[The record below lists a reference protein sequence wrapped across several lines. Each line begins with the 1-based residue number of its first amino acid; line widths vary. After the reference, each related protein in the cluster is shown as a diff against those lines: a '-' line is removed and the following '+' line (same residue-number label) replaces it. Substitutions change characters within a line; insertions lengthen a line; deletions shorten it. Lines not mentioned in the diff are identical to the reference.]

1 MQTKMISGE
10 VKSLESDNPNGEFL
24 VKLST
29 PSLDRDGEVVAPGCF
44 DPLPDHITFDVD
56 HGLKTSAVVG
66 SGVPYYDGNDLMV
79 KGTFSSI
86 ARAQEIRTLVN
97 ERHIRSTS
105 VAMRAPKKETKDGVT
120 TIFKAEL
127 LNGSFVAVP
136 ANRDALV
143 VLSKV
148 GARNSTSDQETIQAI
163 HDYSGALGAACDGK
177 AAKRIQTKGVTFPG
191 SFEER
196 QEELSEAIE
205 AMYADADW
213 VNILATY
220 DDRVVYEV
228 MGGASDDMQFE
239 TPYTWDGDEV
249 TLGTPA
255 PVEAEGVVTPAQ
267 PGDEKSVSDAQSAD
281 DGEAM
286 KLRAHA
292 WQLLS
297 QAI

>member
-66 SGVPYYDGNDLMV
+66 SGVPYYEGNDLMV

-148 GARNSTSDQETIQAI
+148 GARNSSSDQGAIQAI
-163 HDYSGALGAACDGK
+163 HDYSGALGANCDGK
-177 AAKRIQTKGVTFPG
+177 AAKRLQTKGVTFPG

-205 AMYADADW
+205 ALYADADW

-228 MGGASDDMQFE
+228 MGGASDDMQFQ